1 MQPSM
6 MPKMIQEYQV
16 SKLLGEGGMGN
27 VYLAEHQKLGR
38 KVAIKMLHRRLSR
51 NAALR
56 ERFKNEASTLAHLQH
71 PNIVALYDYI
81 ENEDGLF
88 LVMEYVDGHG
98 LDEYINTVS
107 GPIPQER
114 AVTMFSQILDGFQY
128 AHDQQVVHR
137 DIKPSNVLVNKQG
150 VPKIMDFGIA
160 KILSADKSL
169 TKTGMQMGTVL
180 YMSPEQV
187 KGEKVDHRSD
197 IYSLGI
203 TLFQMVTGQCPYS
216 PDSTEFEVYNQIVNK
231 PLPLPRQVYPG
242 VSPRLEQVILKAT
255 AKSTA
260 QRYTRC
266 SQFKAALLGKP
277 APAAPLSA
285 PHRVARRPPPAPP
298 QAVRRP
304 PTAPPRPQPPHSFQ
318 PHYAVGAP
326 PPNHPKP
333 YGRVPISP
341 HEAEKRRAQLMLPL
355 WIGLGV
361 LGVMIAVVAIVANS

>member
-1 MQPSM
+1 MHHSL
-6 MPKMIQEYQV
+6 IGHTVLDYRV
-16 SKLLGEGGMGN
+16 TKLLGEGGMGN

-38 KVAIKMLHRRLSR
+38 QVAIKMLHGRLSR

-88 LVMEYVDGHG
+88 LVMEYVDGRG

-150 VPKIMDFGIA
+150 IPKIMDFGIA

-216 PDSTEFEVYNQIVNK
+216 RDSTEFEVYNQIVNK
-231 PLPLPRQVYPG
+231 PLPSPRQVYPG
-242 VSPRLEQVILKAT
+242 VSKRIERVICRAT
-255 AKSTA
+255 NKKPSK
-260 QRYTRC
+260 RFEDC
-266 SQFKAALLGKP
+266 SEFKLVLTKEP
-277 APAAPLSA
+277 TSSVWNENPPHNTSA
-285 PHRVARRPPPAPP
+285 PNKIPVHKQKRAKKQIEASPSKHKTRKKALI
-298 QAVRRP
+298 
-304 PTAPPRPQPPHSFQ
+304 TA
-318 PHYAVGAP
+318 
-326 PPNHPKP
+326 
-333 YGRVPISP
+333 ISS
-341 HEAEKRRAQLMLPL
+341 LNILD
-355 WIGLGV
+355 WIAI
-361 LGVMIAVVAIVANS
+361 IAFSSIVVFMSIVAVLPKR